1 MFLSMFVLL
10 LLQGCYNITEIG
22 KQFLTH
28 KHYNVLLTAKTLVL
42 LLVQGCYNIKEIA
55 VQFLA
60 EKDCEILITVK
71 C

>member
-10 LLQGCYNITEIG
+10 LLQGCYNIKEIG

-42 LLVQGCYNIKEIA
+42 SLLLGRYSMKKLPYN
-55 VQFLA
+55 F
-60 EKDCEILITVK
+60 
-71 C
+71 